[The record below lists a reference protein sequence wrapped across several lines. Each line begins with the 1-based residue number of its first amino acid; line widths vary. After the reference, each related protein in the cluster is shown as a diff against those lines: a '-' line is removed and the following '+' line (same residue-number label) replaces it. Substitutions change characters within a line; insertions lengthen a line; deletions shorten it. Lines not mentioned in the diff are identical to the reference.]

1 MNSPKKGTLQVLHQ
15 KDGGVSSV
23 KIQTEGDQ
31 PVSTVVWDLSSSAQD
46 SDDEWNIGQAWIVA
60 KQVAGGVLNLG

>member
-1 MNSPKKGTLQVLHQ
+1 MNSAKTGTLQVLHQ

-23 KIQTEGDQ
+23 KIQAEGDQ

-60 KQVAGGVLNLG
+60 KQVGGGKLST

>member
-1 MNSPKKGTLQVLHQ
+1 M
-15 KDGGVSSV
+15 

-60 KQVAGGVLNLG
+60 KQVGGGKLST